1 MNLSFQQLYE
11 LGGVGLKAFIEITRP
26 HNCLMG
32 GLTSIIGV
40 MVTRQFYIPL
50 YSQSAFLLI
59 LILSYFTYI
68 FIAAAGNVINDV
80 FDIEIDRINRPDRPI
95 PSGVISIN
103 QAKIYSIVLWLIGII
118 FSFISIPISPAGF
131 WCPIIA
137 IFFSFIGFAY
147 AAKGKVIGIFG
158 NFMVAIS
165 FSFGYI
171 YGGVI
176 TGAFNQITSSLAII
190 TFFLSSFFML
200 QSREIIKG
208 MEDVEGDRLRQ
219 VKTIAMVYGHRAA
232 AMSAAICGALA
243 IVFFTSVWLLTFVNI
258 WFIPFLML
266 GDISVAVSILILLS
280 GVESSK
286 KQHKASLF
294 AKIGAFFGLVGF
306 LIGTI

>member
-1 MNLSFQQLYE
+1 MDIKSF
-11 LGGVGLKAFIEITRP
+11 VKITRP

-50 YSQSAFLLI
+50 YSQLTFLLI

-80 FDIEIDRINRPDRPI
+80 FDIEIDKINRPDRPI
-95 PSGVISIN
+95 PSGAISLK
-103 QAKIYSIVLWLIGII
+103 QAKVYSILLWLIGII
-118 FSFISIPISPAGF
+118 LSFVTIPISPVGF

-147 AAKGKVIGIFG
+147 AAKGKVMGIFG

-171 YGGVI
+171 YGGAI
-176 TGAFNQITSSLAII
+176 TGAFNQLTGSLPIAIG
-190 TFFLSSFFML
+190 TFFLASFFML

-219 VKTIAMVYGHRAA
+219 VKTIAMVYGYKIAA
-232 AMSAAICGALA
+232 LSATICGMLS
-243 IVFFTSVWLLTFVNI
+243 IIFFTLVWLMSFVNPLF
-258 WFIPFLML
+258 FIPFLVL
-266 GDISVAVSILILLS
+266 GDVAVALSVIILLLDFT
-280 GVESSK
+280 SK
-286 KQHKASLF
+286 EKQHKASFF
-294 AKIGAFFGLVGF
+294 AKIGALFGLVGF
-306 LIGTI
+306 LLGTI